1 MAITA
6 FVYFIDFDMT
16 YFMFLAVLPLINGL
30 YDALSYAITLA
41 LSRKGLSTRWAPL
54 WGLLDL
60 ALGAVLFLILGAT
73 MVGVIAALNA
83 IGTAPLYDL
92 GALFAGLRASPG
104 EYWWLYLILFSTLA
118 PTALHIL
125 VATLA
130 VQGWFVFQRPRR
142 AVARWIE
149 AAPASHPAAVGG
161 CLAQALIWWLPLMA
175 LALGGWALWQ
185 VIGTGAAAAG
195 LVYLDLLEALA
206 RRIAAI

>member
-1 MAITA
+1 MLVDLSALSSERKAIL
-6 FVYFIDFDMT
+6 V
-16 YFMFLAVLPLINGL
+16 FLAVLPLINGL
-30 YDALSYAITLA
+30 YDALSYALTLA

-60 ALGAVLFLILGAT
+60 ALGAVLFLALGAT
-73 MVGVIAALNA
+73 MVTVIALLNA
-83 IGTAPLYDL
+83 LGTAPVYDL

-104 EYWWLYLILFSTLA
+104 DYWWLYLILFSTLA

-125 VATLA
+125 VAALA
-130 VQGWFVFQRPRR
+130 VQGWFIFQPPRR

-149 AAPASHPAAVGG
+149 AAPVSHPAAVGG

-185 VIGTGAAAAG
+185 FIGTWAKAAG
-195 LVYLDLLEALA
+195 LVYLDILEGLV
-206 RRIAAI
+206 RWIGAI